1 MAEVEYKGIK
11 VGGSKLVIIIP
22 LIGTIMGGLWGGFEV
37 YQRYLDMEA
46 KIAKFVTPDL
56 SGFDKRIALME
67 EKFSIVDT
75 HMEFV
80 GKEIDLF
87 KEELVMIKDIGDE
100 HYITLKELKQSTRD
114 DIARQEKIIDEV
126 EDDISEIESDVR
138 TTIDIAEGRFENK
151 RDQLLNDYEQK
162 ADSLRTSTDTKLKEL
177 ESRINSKLQRAL
189 DNPLANQEKTMKKK
203 RKLPPKPKRY

>member
-37 YQRYLDMEA
+37 YQRYLNMEA

-100 HYITLKELKQSTRD
+100 HYLTLKELKQATRD

-126 EDDISEIESDVR
+126 EDDISEIKSDVR

-189 DNPLANQEKTMKKK
+189 DNPLAN
-203 RKLPPKPKRY
+203 

>member
-1 MAEVEYKGIK
+1 MAEIEYKGIK
-11 VGGSKLVIIIP
+11 VGGGKLLIIIP

-75 HMEFV
+75 HMDFV
-80 GKEIDLF
+80 SKEIALF
-87 KEELVMIKDIGDE
+87 KEELIMIKDIGDD
-100 HYITLKELKQSTRD
+100 HYLTLKELKQSMRD

-126 EDDISEIESDVR
+126 EDDISEIEADVR
-138 TTIDIAEGRFENK
+138 TTLDIAEERFENK

-189 DNPLANQEKTMKKK
+189 DNPLAN
-203 RKLPPKPKRY
+203 

>member
-100 HYITLKELKQSTRD
+100 HYLTLKELKQSTRD
-114 DIARQEKIIDEV
+114 DLTRQEKIIDEV
-126 EDDISEIESDVR
+126 EDDISEIEGDVR
-138 TTIDIAEGRFENK
+138 VMIDVAEGRFENK
-151 RDQLLNDYEQK
+151 RDALQNDY
-162 ADSLRTSTDTKLKEL
+162 DTKSDTIRNEVDRKLTEL
-177 ESRINSKLQRAL
+177 ESRLSKKLQRAL
-189 DNPLANQEKTMKKK
+189 DNPLAN
-203 RKLPPKPKRY
+203 

>member
-37 YQRYLDMEA
+37 YQRYLNMEA

-126 EDDISEIESDVR
+126 EDDISEIKSDVR

-189 DNPLANQEKTMKKK
+189 DNPLAN
-203 RKLPPKPKRY
+203 

>member
-1 MAEVEYKGIK
+1 MAEIEYKGIK
-11 VGGSKLVIIIP
+11 VGGSKLLIIIP

-56 SGFDKRIALME
+56 SGFDKRIALIE

-75 HMEFV
+75 HMDFV
-80 GKEIDLF
+80 SKEIALF
-87 KEELVMIKDIGDE
+87 KEELIMIKDIGDD
-100 HYITLKELKQSTRD
+100 HYLTLKELKQSMRD

-126 EDDISEIESDVR
+126 EDDISEIEADVR
-138 TTIDIAEGRFENK
+138 TTLDIAEERFENK

-189 DNPLANQEKTMKKK
+189 DNPLAN
-203 RKLPPKPKRY
+203 

>member
-100 HYITLKELKQSTRD
+100 HYLTLKELKQATRD

-189 DNPLANQEKTMKKK
+189 DNPLAN
-203 RKLPPKPKRY
+203 

>member
-100 HYITLKELKQSTRD
+100 HYLTLKELKQATRD

-177 ESRINSKLQRAL
+177 EARINSKLQRAL
-189 DNPLANQEKTMKKK
+189 DNPLAN
-203 RKLPPKPKRY
+203 

>member
-177 ESRINSKLQRAL
+177 EARINSKLQRAL
-189 DNPLANQEKTMKKK
+189 DNPLAN
-203 RKLPPKPKRY
+203 

>member
-126 EDDISEIESDVR
+126 EDDISEIEGDVR
-138 TTIDIAEGRFENK
+138 VMIDVAEGRFENK
-151 RDQLLNDYEQK
+151 RDALQNDY
-162 ADSLRTSTDTKLKEL
+162 DTKSDTIRNEVDRKLTEL
-177 ESRINSKLQRAL
+177 ESRLSKKLQRAL
-189 DNPLANQEKTMKKK
+189 DNPLAN
-203 RKLPPKPKRY
+203 